1 MSAPVAA
8 RSRSNG
14 CAPMNARNAAAL
26 GVPGLAIVT
35 GSAPQALAGLA
46 PPDAIF
52 VGGGIAEPEL
62 LPALW
67 TALRPG
73 GRLVANVISLEGER
87 VLLEAQVRQGGSLS
101 RLAASRA

>member
-1 MSAPVAA
+1 
-8 RSRSNG
+8 
-14 CAPMNARNAAAL
+14 
-26 GVPGLAIVT
+26 VPGLTIVP
-35 GSAPQALAGLA
+35 GAAPEALAGLA

-67 TALRPG
+67 QALRSG

-87 VLLEAQVRQGGSLS
+87 VLLEAQARHSGSLT
-101 RLAASRA
+101 RLAVSRAETLGAHHAWRPLISVTQWSVVKPR